1 MLKAVLPSV
10 LAAQA
15 AGTRGGVPKQYQSQ
29 ALYQRGLSISTRV
42 MRRCTQRVPATR
54 LDGVKA
60 MLRYWLADD
69 VGRKTET
76 TASRVREIAYGGI
89 ARRA

>member
-1 MLKAVLPSV
+1 MHNESRPHL
-10 LAAQA
+10 
-15 AGTRGGVPKQYQSQ
+15 
-29 ALYQRGLSISTRV
+29 
-42 MRRCTQRVPATR
+42 
-54 LDGVKA
+54 LDGLKA